1 MSYWCKIQILV
12 QKIGNY
18 KIKSNLIHLMDS
30 KEHLINKK
38 LTFLKDRNY
47 LKLKVYKLNK
57 EDLYKNLNKLIK
69 PQVQI
74 IKYRI

>member
-1 MSYWCKIQILV
+1 
-12 QKIGNY
+12 
-18 KIKSNLIHLMDS
+18 MDS